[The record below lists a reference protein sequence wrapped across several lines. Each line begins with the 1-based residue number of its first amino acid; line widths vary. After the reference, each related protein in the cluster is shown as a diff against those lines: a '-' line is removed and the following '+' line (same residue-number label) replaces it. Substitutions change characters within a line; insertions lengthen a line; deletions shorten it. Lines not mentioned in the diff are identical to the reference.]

1 MRAATSL
8 AVLAVL
14 AVLALVVASSVA
26 QPSEGERRW
35 VLDELAFRL
44 SYSDQRGLG
53 GQSQAGARLRSDG
66 AVRGSERLH
75 VINPIA
81 RIGLRQNA
89 RVRHVLTIPIDV
101 VASASADALDA
112 VSRAS
117 LWNEAISVQLATT
130 VDATPDDHLVLRGSY
145 HLEETLRSLE
155 AGVGVVRDLAQDNAT
170 LEASLNASIDWFDP
184 ITPQGFDWGYE
195 RRRALNANV
204 GVSQVLSPTTLVALS
219 YGLTRQWGLLEQPWN
234 SIPTLPTSS
243 ALTNRPREVFP
254 GSRLRHAASL
264 QLLQRFPSA
273 GGTLR
278 LRYRHYRDDFG
289 LVADTARAAWV
300 QWFGRRLTGELS
312 YRLHAQRGLRFFT
325 PFVPNPEELPLA
337 PRTADSDLADFRA
350 HELGVKFRWYLSRNG
365 ARGTESLD
373 VGYLRYQRPWM
384 RIDTASVGYRRQF

>member
-8 AVLAVL
+8 ALLA
-14 AVLALVVASSVA
+14 AVALVAGLSVA
-26 QPSEGERRW
+26 QPSEDEGERW

-44 SYSDQRGLG
+44 SYSDQRGRG
-53 GQSQAGARLRSDG
+53 GQSQAGARRHRDG
-66 AVRGSERLH
+66 TIRGSERLH

-81 RIGLRQNA
+81 RLGVRQNE
-89 RVRHVLTIPIDV
+89 RVRHVLTIPVDV
-101 VASASADALDA
+101 VASASADALDV

-117 LWNEAISVQLATT
+117 LWNEAVSVQLATT
-130 VDATPDDHLVLRGSY
+130 IDATGDDHLSLRGSY

-155 AGVGVVRDLAQDNAT
+155 VGAGFVRDLACDNAT

-195 RRRALNANV
+195 QRRALNANV
-204 GVSQVLSPTTLVALS
+204 GVSQVLSPTTLAAAS

-234 SIPTLPTSS
+234 SIPTVPTGGT
-243 ALTNRPREVFP
+243 LTNRPREVFP

-264 QLLQRFPSA
+264 QLLQRIPRA

-300 QWFGRRLTGELS
+300 QWLGPRLTGELS

-325 PFVPNPEELPLA
+325 PFIPNPAELPLE

-350 HELGVKFRWYLSRNG
+350 HELGVKLRWYFSRNG

-373 VGYLRYQRPWM
+373 VGYLRYRRPWM